1 MKKMALVMTIVVFLA
16 IFSTLVPLVEVQGT
30 IGILE
35 GWMRGEYDLAGTR
48 YYPYPSKYHIPDKPF
63 ELLWTSPREGKNLRV
78 LTGDVNGDGEL
89 EVVKVSSPNLTVISG
104 DGTELWTETIP
115 GEDSYYGT
123 GWLNLN
129 MLEDVT
135 GDGVPEIFVQRKVS
149 HTIQHIYVYDGN
161 QNRIKTL
168 SRTVGYDGGMGAGA
182 VFDVDKDGDKE
193 IFCSIG
199 SNYAGNPRGSC
210 LFDYN
215 TGAQLWYYAAGNP
228 IGRSIADLN
237 NDGML
242 EITSTAWFTVH
253 NGAWGKGKGTAT
265 YTDDDTVYVV
275 VINENGDEI
284 FTKQLYSAPHHTH
297 GMVIVKIVDLDRDGT
312 KEVLLLARYW
322 WTPDYAEILLL
333 DANGNSLKSYQGPYH
348 GGWSSPIIV
357 DINKDEKDEVIVRDT
372 DGNLLVLD
380 YNLNV
385 IDSATGYA
393 PRLVNDIN
401 GDGELEIIA
410 GVNGTGELAVLD
422 NSLDEIWRVPYTGTT
437 IISDVTGDGINDL
450 ILTMPD
456 AVCVLSF
463 PGIEATVDVD
473 PDTLNLESEG
483 KWITAYIELPESYD
497 VSDIDLC
504 TILLNDA
511 IATDSED
518 PLEIGDE
525 DNDGVPDLMVKFDRA
540 EVAQY
545 IWENIGSL
553 APVQTKPLTYMVN
566 LTVSGSL
573 VNGILFEGTDTI
585 KVIHFLKG
593 QPKHK

>member
-1 MKKMALVMTIVVFLA
+1 M
-16 IFSTLVPLVEVQGT
+16 
-30 IGILE
+30 
-35 GWMRGEYDLAGTR
+35 
-48 YYPYPSKYHIPDKPF
+48 
-63 ELLWTSPREGKNLRV
+63 
-78 LTGDVNGDGEL
+78 
-89 EVVKVSSPNLTVISG
+89 
-104 DGTELWTETIP
+104 
-115 GEDSYYGT
+115 
-123 GWLNLN
+123 
-129 MLEDVT
+129 
-135 GDGVPEIFVQRKVS
+135 
-149 HTIQHIYVYDGN
+149 
-161 QNRIKTL
+161 
-168 SRTVGYDGGMGAGA
+168 
-182 VFDVDKDGDKE
+182 
-193 IFCSIG
+193 
-199 SNYAGNPRGSC
+199 
-210 LFDYN
+210 
-215 TGAQLWYYAAGNP
+215 
-228 IGRSIADLN
+228 
-237 NDGML
+237 
-242 EITSTAWFTVH
+242 
-253 NGAWGKGKGTAT
+253 
-265 YTDDDTVYVV
+265 
-275 VINENGDEI
+275 
-284 FTKQLYSAPHHTH
+284 
-297 GMVIVKIVDLDRDGT
+297 
-312 KEVLLLARYW
+312 
-322 WTPDYAEILLL
+322 
-333 DANGNSLKSYQGPYH
+333 
-348 GGWSSPIIV
+348 
-357 DINKDEKDEVIVRDT
+357 
-372 DGNLLVLD
+372 
-380 YNLNV
+380 
-385 IDSATGYA
+385 
-393 PRLVNDIN
+393 NDIN